1 MYVCI
6 CNGYRDSELREL
18 ASSGVACAIEAYH
31 TLGGGPCCGR
41 CVPTAQQIIDET
53 RGRPLAP
60 HLAVAA
66 E

>member
-1 MYVCI
+1 MYVCL

-18 ASSGVACAIEAYH
+18 AASGISCAIEAYH
-31 TLGGGPCCGR
+31 SLGGGPCCGR

-53 RGRPLAP
+53 LGRRLASP
-60 HLAVAA
+60 LAVAA

>member
-18 ASSGVACAIEAYH
+18 ASSGVSCAIEAYR
-31 TLGGGPCCGR
+31 TLGSGPCCGR
-41 CVPTAQQIIDET
+41 CVPVAQQIIDET
-53 RGRPLAP
+53 LGPPLAP
-60 HLAVAA
+60 PLSAAA